1 MISARIVLYCQP
13 GAKQTDLV
21 GWHGDTPKVRL
32 KAPPVDG
39 AANQALIAFVAQR
52 CGVPK
57 SAVTL
62 EMGASSR
69 TKRVRVD
76 GISEAAVWDALGLPT
91 PQTPRFTRP

>member
-1 MISARIVLYCQP
+1 LISARIVLYCQP

-76 GISEAAVWDALGLPT
+76 GIDATTLAQLFDLPG
-91 PQTPRFTRP
+91 PK

>member
-76 GISEAAVWDALGLPT
+76 GIDATTLAQLFDLPG
-91 PQTPRFTRP
+91 PI

>member
-76 GISEAAVWDALGLPT
+76 GLDAATLAQLLDLPG
-91 PQTPRFTRP
+91 PK

>member
-1 MISARIVLYCQP
+1 LISARIVLYCQP

-76 GISEAAVWDALGLPT
+76 GIDATTLAQLFDLPG
-91 PQTPRFTRP
+91 PI